1 MVTCQFRS
9 LTCSRFPPTITIIV
23 SMVSAIMAK
32 DARSDEE
39 TPLNPWKTTDA
50 RQISEQVSGF
60 VKRLPPPSPI
70 TPPSDRSPWYW
81 IAHPNR
87 SAYVDDRADL
97 GDVVSFVCEGRAL
110 LEEYE
115 QRRSQVVT
123 ERHLDETPGQSQQ
136 LRDAIWEAARKWKVV
151 CGKVRYTVT
160 LPAGLSSR
168 CSPVQ

>member
-1 MVTCQFRS
+1 
-9 LTCSRFPPTITIIV
+9 
-23 SMVSAIMAK
+23 MVSAIMAK